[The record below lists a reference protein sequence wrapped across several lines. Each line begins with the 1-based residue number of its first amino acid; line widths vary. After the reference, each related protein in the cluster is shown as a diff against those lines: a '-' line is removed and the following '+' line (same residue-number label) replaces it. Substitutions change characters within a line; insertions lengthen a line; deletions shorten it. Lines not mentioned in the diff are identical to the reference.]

1 MLTEDSKRPNGSA
14 ADDPNHVHDWTT
26 AEDNLNDVY
35 CRTCLAPG
43 MTARNPTPP
52 QPALRADPGYTLTP
66 GERNVFASI
75 NQQILQAKL
84 SVYNLNATLEKQLK
98 EVERLEAQFGGALM
112 LIANSHGMSQ
122 AQITPD
128 FTRIDPPKEQ
138 R

>member
-1 MLTEDSKRPNGSA
+1 MNAEPDSTPAPRTNGLDTAAKR
-14 ADDPNHVHDWTT
+14 DHVHDWIA

-43 MTARNPTPP
+43 TTARTPLP
-52 QPALRADPGYTLTP
+52 DPGYTLTP
-66 GERNVFASI
+66 GERNVFASM
-75 NQQILQAKL
+75 NQQILQSKIG
-84 SVYNLNATLEKQLK
+84 VYNLNAALEKQLK